1 MITIAPP
8 VSAGLILMSLLF
20 ASSFMAVFS
29 VKIRFCF
36 RFILVFSLPKSIS
49 LILMNVSKFA
59 EAWGGFQLEFFT
71 QF

>member
-8 VSAGLILMSLLF
+8 LSAVL
-20 ASSFMAVFS
+20 S

-49 LILMNVSKFA
+49 LILMNVSKSA
-59 EAWGGFQLEFFT
+59 EAWGGFQLEMFT